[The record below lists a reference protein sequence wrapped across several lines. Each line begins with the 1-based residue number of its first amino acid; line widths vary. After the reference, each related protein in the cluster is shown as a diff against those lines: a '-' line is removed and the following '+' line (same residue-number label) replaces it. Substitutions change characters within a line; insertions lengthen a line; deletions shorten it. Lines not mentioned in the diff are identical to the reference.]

1 MSQGSTQE
9 EEYDL
14 FDTVPNNVVNK
25 VPYNEVPYNEVP
37 YNEVPYNEVPKN
49 EVPTK
54 KRKNINVTN
63 TPPSKVR
70 TLKRER
76 PFYYS
81 PLKNPNGSFN
91 PNWTATYWADTGE
104 LRNKH
109 STAKLREAINFRNL
123 ESGGKRSTNKRSTN
137 KRSYNKRTR
146 KHTQKRYKRRHTKK
160 NK

>member
-14 FDTVPNNVVNK
+14 FDTVPNNVVN
-25 VPYNEVPYNEVP
+25 EVPYNEVP
-37 YNEVPYNEVPKN
+37 KNEVPKN

-91 PNWTATYWADTGE
+91 PNWTATYLADTGE

-123 ESGGKRSTNKRSTN
+123 ESGGKRSTNKRS
-137 KRSYNKRTR
+137 YNKRTR

>member
-25 VPYNEVPYNEVP
+25 VPYNEVPY
-37 YNEVPYNEVPKN
+37 N

>member
-25 VPYNEVPYNEVP
+25 VP

>member
-25 VPYNEVPYNEVP
+25 VPYNKVPYNEVP
-37 YNEVPYNEVPKN
+37 YN